1 MEMAHHMTYLYT
13 MAAVKVIIDKSRDEL
28 SLLEQEIIENVSWP
42 IFFLNG
48 YSFNFIL
55 CNFLVWML
63 QWFKKSFNISFA
75 PENMK
80 KTPSKVAHNWP
91 RLFSTAN
98 RPKSSPNLNSSSV
111 KSHYNMTGRQDEKKL
126 KYTNSLVNATFCSGK
141 KSC

>member
-13 MAAVKVIIDKSRDEL
+13 MAAVKVITDKSRDDL

-63 QWFKKSFNISFA
+63 Q
-75 PENMK
+75 
-80 KTPSKVAHNWP
+80 
-91 RLFSTAN
+91 
-98 RPKSSPNLNSSSV
+98 
-111 KSHYNMTGRQDEKKL
+111 
-126 KYTNSLVNATFCSGK
+126 
-141 KSC
+141 